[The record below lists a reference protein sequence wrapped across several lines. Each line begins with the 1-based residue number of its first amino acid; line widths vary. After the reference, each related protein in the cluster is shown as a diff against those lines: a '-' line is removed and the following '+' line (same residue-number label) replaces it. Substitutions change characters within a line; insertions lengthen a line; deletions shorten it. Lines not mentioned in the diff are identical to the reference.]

1 MFNVLSESGRRQAT
15 LEAIEAKRELAFR
28 KARKDFWTFCKILH
42 PTFYKDDRHYL
53 KTLCNTMQDFYEDKI
68 KKRILIINMP
78 PRHGK
83 SFTARNFVLWMFG
96 RDKFLKII
104 TASYNTTLSDLFAQQ
119 TRDAILEDNE
129 SLKVDTFHDIF
140 PDTTIKYGDAA
151 KGFWSLAGSPEKNY
165 LSTSPNGTSTGIGA
179 NFLLVDDIIKD
190 AKEAYNDRV
199 LNEIWDWFNNTLVSR
214 MERPRKII
222 MIMTRW
228 AKNDL
233 CGKLLKSRPN
243 DVYHI
248 NYKAVNDDGSMLC
261 DDVMTYNEFKTVTS
275 DMNESIIQ
283 ANYQQ
288 QPIEVKGRLYKSFK
302 TYKSIPDGERLGR
315 FSYTDTADK
324 GTDSLVTFAFDVV
337 DGEAYILDAYKSD
350 EPMEVTEP
358 ATADLINKQN
368 IAQAIIESN
377 NGGRGFARTIERIL
391 KENYKN
397 DVTQVAWFHQ
407 SQNKESRILAAA
419 TWVMNHVY
427 FPEGWEVTM
436 EDIYTALMDYQR
448 IGKNEHDDVPDALT
462 GIYEVITQQLDLE
475 TSTDLEE
482 QIDAIEDYVF

>member
-1 MFNVLSESGRRQAT
+1 MYNVLSAKGQREAL
-15 LEAIEAKRELAFR
+15 LEAIAAKREIAFR
-28 KARKDFWTFCKILH
+28 KARKDFWTFCKLLH
-42 PTFYKDDRHYL
+42 PSFYKEDRHYL
-53 KTLCNTMQDFYEDKI
+53 KALCRALQDFYEGKIDK
-68 KKRILIINMP
+68 KILIINMP

-119 TRDAILEDNE
+119 TRDAILEQNDN
-129 SLKVDTFHDIF
+129 LKVDVFQDIF
-140 PDTTIKYGDAA
+140 PGVTIKYGDAA
-151 KGFWSLAGSPEKNY
+151 KGFWSLEGSPEKNY

-199 LNEIWDWFNNTLVSR
+199 LSEIWDWFNNTLVSR

-228 AKNDL
+228 SKNDL

-243 DVYHI
+243 DIYHI
-248 NYKAVNDDGSMLC
+248 NYKAVNEDGSMLC
-261 DDVMTYNEFKTVTS
+261 DDVLTYEEFKTVTA
-275 DMNESIIQ
+275 DMNETIIQ

-288 QPIEVKGRLYKSFK
+288 QPIEAKGRLYKRFK
-302 TYKSIPDGERLGR
+302 TYTEIPQGERLGR

-324 GTDSLVTFAFDVV
+324 GSDDLVTFAFEVV
-337 DGEAYILDAYKSD
+337 DGEAYILDAFKSN

-358 ATADLINKQN
+358 ATAEIIHRNRVN
-368 IAQAIIESN
+368 QAIIESN
-377 NGGRGFARTIERIL
+377 NGGRGFARTIEKIL
-391 KENYKN
+391 GSHPDNI
-397 DVTQVAWFHQ
+397 TQVAWFHQ
-407 SQNKESRILAAA
+407 SQNKEARILAAA

-427 FPEGWEVTM
+427 FPEGWEVTYSDVY
-436 EDIYTALMDYQR
+436 EALTNYQR

-462 GIYEVITQQLDLE
+462 GVCEVILGQLDLE
-475 TSTDLEE
+475 TSDDIEE
-482 QIDAIEDYVF
+482 QIEAVQDFVF